1 MTDPQRLADA
11 TLLTCP
17 FCGVVPYTDRD
28 DSYRTGRWTVQCLND
43 DCPCETH
50 TTLRETESDAIAA
63 WNTRSS
69 TTALEIGRAMGR
81 EDCISALNELYEKTK
96 REKPGP
102 TGDAETDMA
111 LDCAMT
117 AIEEYSIDLRKRFG
131 PLTGRQQET
140 P

>member
-11 TLLTCP
+11 IDPRLHQMWQNRVGLKAQ
-17 FCGVVPYTDRD
+17 D
-28 DSYRTGRWTVQCLND
+28 DLIAA
-43 DCPCETH
+43 
-50 TTLRETESDAIAA
+50 SDAL
-63 WNTRSS
+63 RSS
-69 TTALEIGRAMGR
+69 TTAIETGRAMGR

-131 PLTGRQQET
+131 PLTTRQQEK
-140 P
+140 